1 MTIARVAGVEFE
13 LDRRQF
19 EDAAG
24 RLDPEPIREHYV
36 VVAGRRF
43 PPKQILAAVIG
54 LDRADFTTHQARAI
68 LRRLG
73 FGVHRRSRP
82 DASPERP
89 LRVGPHGGAEAALL
103 EPFKGRW
110 VAQDGLEVLFDAGSP
125 EEVLH
130 WLRRHRLQA
139 RVWCVPSSA
148 TQAGSALSSP

>member
-1 MTIARVAGVEFE
+1 MTIARVAGVEFD
-13 LDRRQF
+13 LDRRQI
-19 EDAAG
+19 EDTAD

-43 PPKQILAAVIG
+43 PPKQVLAAVTG

-82 DASPERP
+82 DASADHPQG
-89 LRVGPHGGAEAALL
+89 VGPHGGAEAALL

-110 VAQDGLEVLFDAGSP
+110 VAQDGLEVLFDADSP
-125 EEVLH
+125 DDVLH
-130 WLRRHRLQA
+130 WLRQHGLQA